1 MSVNKYIENNTYVDE
16 NEKEIIRFGLSMMIT
31 SVIVLMVAVV
41 ISFMMSMLIE
51 GILLLVAIIVLRQY
65 AGGYHSKSQRVCAII
80 SCLIYS
86 ACLLFIK
93 HSLMNGVIQLVLCVA
108 AILVIFFLAPV
119 DNANNELSISEKKHL
134 GKKVR
139 ISLSLEVLVFVIL
152 LVSENTYWSEII
164 VVSMIIVATLV
175 LIGFIENKV
184 RGLDNGL
191 SDRYMR

>member
-16 NEKEIIRFGLSMMIT
+16 SEKEIIRFGLSMMII
-31 SVIVLMVAVV
+31 SIIALMVAVV
-41 ISFMMSMLIE
+41 ISFMMGMLIE
-51 GILLLVAIIVLRQY
+51 GILLLVSIIVLRQY
-65 AGGYHSKSQRVCAII
+65 AGGYHAKSQSICAVI

-119 DNANNELSISEKKHL
+119 DNANNELSISEKKQL

-139 ISLSLEVLVFVIL
+139 ISLSLEVLVFVIS
-152 LVSENTYWSEII
+152 LVSDNTYWSEII

>member
-1 MSVNKYIENNTYVDE
+1 MNTNESFESIADVDE
-16 NEKEIIRFGLSMMIT
+16 SEKEITNFGISMMIT
-31 SVIVLMVAVV
+31 TSISLIVAVV
-41 ISFMMSMLIE
+41 IAALFGMLPT
-51 GILLLVAIIVLRQY
+51 GILLLASIIVLRQY

-93 HSLMNGVIQLVLCVA
+93 HSLINGVIQLVLCVA
-108 AILVIFFLAPV
+108 AILVIFFIAPV